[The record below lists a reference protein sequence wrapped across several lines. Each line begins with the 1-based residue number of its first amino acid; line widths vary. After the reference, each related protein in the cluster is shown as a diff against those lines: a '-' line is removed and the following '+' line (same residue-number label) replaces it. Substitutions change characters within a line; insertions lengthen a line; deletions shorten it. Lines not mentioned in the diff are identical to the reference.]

1 MLHWAR
7 VALILTTLGAVA
19 AALGGCAGAPQTPV
33 ARGAA
38 VWKTCVPCHGTD
50 GGGSMELRAP
60 AIAGLPDWYVSAQ
73 LTKFKS
79 DIRGAHPDDME
90 GHRMRPMAR
99 TLYHEGDLEAVSAH
113 VAAMPKVR
121 PSPAYGG
128 HADTTAGRTTYQ
140 GICVTCHGDAGLGN
154 KDLGAPPL
162 VGQPDWYLM
171 SQLQKF
177 HSGMRG
183 THPEDVFGAQMRA
196 MSLTLADTTA
206 MHDVVAFIKTLPH

>member
-7 VALILTTLGAVA
+7 VALIAMAIVATA
-19 AALGGCAGAPQTPV
+19 AALAGCGGAPKT
-33 ARGAA
+33 ASRGAA
-38 VWKTCVPCHGTD
+38 VYKTCVPCHGTNGAGD
-50 GGGSMELRAP
+50 LALRAP
-60 AIAGLPDWYVSAQ
+60 AIGGLPDWYVSAQ
-73 LTKFKS
+73 LTKFKG

-90 GHRMRPMAR
+90 GHRMRPIAR
-99 TLYHEGDLEAVSAH
+99 TLYHEGDIEAVSAH
-113 VAAMPKVR
+113 VAAMPR
-121 PSPAYGG
+121 IWQEPAYSAA
-128 HADTTAGRTTYQ
+128 ADTSAGRTTYQ
-140 GICVTCHGDAGLGN
+140 GICTTCHGDAGLGN
-154 KDLGAPPL
+154 KELGAPPL

-171 SQLQKF
+171 AQLQKF